1 MPVYLCQSGSGQVE
15 PWRYG
20 IQVYASPFTID
31 EVGSGGRGP
40 QHSGPKGG
48 GRDLVVA
55 SETLRSSDA
64 DGRALREVVSPVPP
78 PSPIVA
84 GSPIRRIR
92 HAEIVLVDDVSI
104 AYGRYWLRLRWPGHT
119 GGFAGYIA
127 MAKVS
132 DVNKCR
138 WILFVMTHVLR
149 SWSYLSR
156 PPSPHSHARGQP
168 PKPRFRRRTRL
179 SRRQ

>member
-1 MPVYLCQSGSGQVE
+1 MPVYLCKSGSGQIE

-20 IQVYASPFTID
+20 IQVYASPFSID
-31 EVGSGGRGP
+31 EVGYGGGGKQP
-40 QHSGPKGG
+40 SAPKGG
-48 GRDLVVA
+48 GRDLVIA
-55 SETLRSSDA
+55 SEPLSSSGV
-64 DGRALREVVSPVPP
+64 DGRALREMASSAPP
-78 PSPIVA
+78 PSSPIVV

-132 DVNKCR
+132 DVSKR
-138 WILFVMTHVLR
+138 KWIGC
-149 SWSYLSR
+149 LS
-156 PPSPHSHARGQP
+156 
-168 PKPRFRRRTRL
+168 
-179 SRRQ
+179 

>member
-1 MPVYLCQSGSGQVE
+1 MPVYLCQSGSGQGE

-31 EVGSGGRGP
+31 DVGVGSGGGDQ

-55 SETLRSSDA
+55 SEPLSSSSTE
-64 DGRALREVVSPVPP
+64 GRALREVASSAPP

-132 DVNKCR
+132 DVNKR
-138 WILFVMTHVLR
+138 KSIL
-149 SWSYLSR
+149 
-156 PPSPHSHARGQP
+156 Q
-168 PKPRFRRRTRL
+168 
-179 SRRQ
+179 